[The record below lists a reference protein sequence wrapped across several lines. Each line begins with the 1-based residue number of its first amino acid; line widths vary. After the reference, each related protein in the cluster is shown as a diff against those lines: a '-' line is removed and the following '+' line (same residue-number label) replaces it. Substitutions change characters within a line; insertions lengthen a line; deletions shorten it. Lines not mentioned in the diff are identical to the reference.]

1 MYHHSVKRALSLL
14 IFFLTFYFANAQ
26 EDDLFEE
33 LNSLVID
40 EVIYSP
46 PTFKTLQIANLQS
59 TKMVEEKEFFMVV
72 AHRFGYLKEGVREFY
87 GLDQANTKIQFLY
100 GINKRFQVG
109 VSRDSYEK
117 TYSGTIKIGIKKQ
130 SDSFPINLV
139 LYNSMDINTLL
150 NKLSYPGLLF
160 FDRFAYTTQVLIS
173 RRFSEKLSMEI
184 AAIYVRQ
191 NLIDLNYT
199 KNLILPSAS
208 NLDFITEPWNQ
219 YLMAVGGRYK
229 FFKRISLNMD
239 YAYNFSKNKN
249 SLYFNPFTI
258 GIDIETGGHVFQLLF
273 TNSRAS
279 NDASFLTET
288 IGNWLNGDVSFGFN
302 IVRVF

>member
-258 GIDIETGGHVFQLLF
+258 GMDIETGGHVFQLLF